1 MGEACGTHGRDRGCI
16 QNFGW
21 RKEFRRSRRTEGSV
35 LKRGVKKYTVWV
47 SGTGSCT
54 SGGDELRVGFGA
66 VMNHGFHQRRV
77 II

>member
-1 MGEACGTHGRDRGCI
+1 
-16 QNFGW
+16 
-21 RKEFRRSRRTEGSV
+21 

-54 SGGDELRVGFGA
+54 SGGDEWRVGFGA